1 MDPSMFS
8 RAVGPT
14 VGSRTKPESCVYCI
28 QKWEL
33 AELAALGWG
42 AMAVE
47 KGSTYNGVCL
57 RQK

>member
-47 KGSTYNGVCL
+47 KVTATPDP
-57 RQK
+57 